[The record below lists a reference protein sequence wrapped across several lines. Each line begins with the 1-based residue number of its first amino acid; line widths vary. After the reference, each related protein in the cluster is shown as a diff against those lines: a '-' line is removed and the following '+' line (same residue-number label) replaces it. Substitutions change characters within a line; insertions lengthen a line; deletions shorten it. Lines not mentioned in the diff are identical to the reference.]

1 VDAVDGSA
9 GLKAAVSTGL
19 VVPLTLIRGVVVV
32 TEYGAQV
39 RCPPVHTGLC
49 LGALLSIGGHGRA
62 EALTIPSSVTGAG
75 VVHTSLIED
84 RGVHLAVARAEYA
97 ALDDAALLLRPG
109 AAVWVQAAGF
119 RGAAHVWAGGSFLPA
134 IAKVQLT
141 AHHHVIP
148 CGEVI
153 AGAVIEVPTQA
164 TNGALVGGSQL
175 NEDGGLFVPDDNN
188 ASAGLHH

>member
-1 VDAVDGSA
+1 MA
-9 GLKAAVSTGL
+9 
-19 VVPLTLIRGVVVV
+19 
-32 TEYGAQV
+32 
-39 RCPPVHTGLC
+39 PPTKH
-49 LGALLSIGGHGRA
+49 AHGPA
-62 EALTIPSSVTGAG
+62 
-75 VVHTSLIED
+75 
-84 RGVHLAVARAEYA
+84 HLAVARAEYA

-164 TNGALVGGSQL
+164 TNGALWGDKHPQAWKMAPGKEGEAEGLSHVHLGKPRWACAGGQPWRGLAGGGGAAHLVGGSQL